1 MKIEIKHTFDLSK
14 EEIEF
19 LKQNFLNR
27 RTFNYVGL
35 AKQYNDKM
43 INFKLLIEKLEK
55 MGIIRMSQTTM
66 NIELTEIGNL
76 VIDTFDRKKKL
87 NDLLR

>member
-35 AKQYNDKM
+35 AKQYNGKM
-43 INFKLLIEKLEK
+43 VNFKLLIEKLEK

-76 VIDTFDRKKKL
+76 VIDAFDRKKKL

>member
-1 MKIEIKHTFDLSK
+1 MKIEIKHTFDLSE

-27 RTFNYVGL
+27 RTCNYVGL
-35 AKQYNDKM
+35 AKKYNGTMDGFRQLTQ
-43 INFKLLIEKLEK
+43 NLEK
-55 MGIIRMSQTTM
+55 KGIIRMAQTTM
-66 NIELTEIGNL
+66 NIELTDVGNL
-76 VIDTFDRKKKL
+76 IIDAFDRKKKL